1 VKTPVSVGVP
11 TYNQADY
18 LAETLDSLLA
28 QSVAPLEIVVS
39 ENHSTDATPRV
50 LEAYA
55 HRVRIVR
62 PARHLPMAANW
73 NYLLAQMRGEWAV
86 LLSSDDVAEPDC
98 VAALTRGM
106 RRQPHAVLVRGDIER
121 IDAAGARLGGRCYRG
136 PRVVEHP
143 QNLAEHIGAPRT
155 VFGAAA
161 WRRAAWEQTGG
172 FSEEFA
178 LAADWA
184 FWLRLAPLGAFVH
197 EPEVVMRYR
206 ETHRPPDVEA
216 ERMQAWITDL
226 QRLYEELLP
235 PLASAAGLREA
246 ETRRAAGVCCL
257 EILRRA
263 QELIPVRDR
272 PPLVELVRD
281 WATRCGL
288 EGLLE
293 RFARGATIPRKGYG
307 PLRSAASGVSCGLKR
322 LRQRLGLARQHARRP
337 AREMRTR

>member
-1 VKTPVSVGVP
+1 VSVGVP

-28 QSVAPLEIVVS
+28 QNVAPLEIVVS

-55 HRVRIVR
+55 DRVRIVR
-62 PARHLPMAANW
+62 PARHLPMAASW
-73 NYLLAQMRGEWAV
+73 NYLLAQMRGEWAF

-98 VAALTRGM
+98 VAAFGRGI
-106 RRQPHAVLVRGDIER
+106 RRHPPAVLVRGDVER
-121 IDAAGARLGGRCYRG
+121 IDAAGARLGGRRYRG

-143 QNLAEHIGAPRT
+143 QNLAEHVAAPCT

-161 WRRAAWEQTGG
+161 WRRAAWEQAGG
-172 FSEEFA
+172 FPEDFA

-197 EPEVVMRYR
+197 EPEVLMRYR
-206 ETHRPPDVEA
+206 ETHRPPEVEA
-216 ERMQAWITDL
+216 TRMPAWIEDL

-235 PLASAAGLREA
+235 PLVSAAGLCEA
-246 ETRRAAGVCCL
+246 RTRRAARACCL

-263 QELIPVRDR
+263 QELFPVEDR
-272 PPLVELVRD
+272 PPLVELIRD

-288 EGLLE
+288 QGPLE
-293 RFARGATIPRKGYG
+293 RFAGGATIPRKGYG
-307 PLRSAASGVSCGLKR
+307 PLRSAASGVSSGFKR
-322 LRQRLGLARQHARRP
+322 LRRWLGLARRHARRP
-337 AREMRTR
+337 ARETRTT